1 MNELSKLEVSSRID
15 LERLRDAESGTR
27 DLLIEL
33 ITTSCLFEITKLIA
47 ARLDIASFVTATVDV
62 LTQHAPIDNCA
73 INIAAPDVPPVN
85 VLVGDFPAEFASA
98 LPVDDEP
105 RSVTIAALTSL
116 EERVGYLAA
125 NGLPT
130 PIAQSQFLIKA
141 ADQISSGLAAL
152 IEADRMRRQLA
163 DARARDVI
171 ASLDEGYNHEH
182 LLKLVDALSMLP
194 KAVGASLK
202 LTNPR
207 FGGPLHLSAGTVG
220 VGHSQFVKATE
231 VDQRTRFKLCV
242 QWSTEPTP
250 SDEASLTETLTS
262 FATTL
267 TRIERDV
274 RLLEE
279 VETDV
284 LTGVGNR
291 RRGLKTLSATRS
303 WADREDGSFAVLLL
317 DLDHFKRVNDT
328 LGHDVGD
335 QVLIASAKAIETM
348 LRDYDTLVRWGG
360 EEFLIVCPDTDVAQA
375 SAVAR
380 RVLALIPTACEEWVG
395 AEWDQTVS
403 IGIATFPDSGSNP
416 TELVRAADTAL
427 YCAKNNGRNQ
437 YQAANQPVATAAP
450 GSQGTR
456 GEHRRHPV
464 AGPPRRFCHRLRDAR
479 CARPFAQRRE
489 NVAVKAIA
497 QRVDR
502 RLQSLFVATKV
513 LHSDRVHVGR
523 PWRMACRRQR
533 VERRG
538 RAFGRLPGHH
548 RPQVLLGL
556 GHAESFE
563 QIAPESLAGRGRA
576 HVTEA
581 RRLDARRGRH
591 GGRHA
596 VEAAL
601 ALEFRE
607 QAGEI
612 GVRSAETRSV
622 KAAH

>member
-1 MNELSKLEVSSRID
+1 MNELSKLEASSRID

-62 LTQHAPIDNCA
+62 LTQHAPIENCA

-98 LPVDDEP
+98 LSVDEP
-105 RSVTIAALTSL
+105 GSVVFAALTSL
-116 EERVGYLAA
+116 AKPVGYLAA

-130 PIAQSQFLIKA
+130 AIAQSQFLIKA
-141 ADQISSGLAAL
+141 AEQISSGLAAL

-194 KAVGASLK
+194 KAVGASMK
-202 LTNPR
+202 LNNPR

-242 QWSTEPTP
+242 QWGTEPTP

-335 QVLIASAKAIETM
+335 QVLIASAKAIETT

-380 RVLALIPTACEEWVG
+380 RVLALIPAACEAWVG
-395 AEWDQTVS
+395 AEWSQTVS
-403 IGIATFPDSGSNP
+403 IGIATFPSSGSNP

-437 YQAANQPVATAAP
+437 YQSANQPIATTAP
-450 GSQGTR
+450 
-456 GEHRRHPV
+456 
-464 AGPPRRFCHRLRDAR
+464 
-479 CARPFAQRRE
+479 
-489 NVAVKAIA
+489 
-497 QRVDR
+497 
-502 RLQSLFVATKV
+502 
-513 LHSDRVHVGR
+513 
-523 PWRMACRRQR
+523 
-533 VERRG
+533 
-538 RAFGRLPGHH
+538 
-548 RPQVLLGL
+548 
-556 GHAESFE
+556 
-563 QIAPESLAGRGRA
+563 
-576 HVTEA
+576 
-581 RRLDARRGRH
+581 
-591 GGRHA
+591 
-596 VEAAL
+596 
-601 ALEFRE
+601 
-607 QAGEI
+607 
-612 GVRSAETRSV
+612 
-622 KAAH
+622 

>member
-62 LTQHAPIDNCA
+62 LTQHAPIENCA

-85 VLVGDFPAEFASA
+85 VLVGDFPAEFASGS
-98 LPVDDEP
+98 PVDDEP
-105 RSVTIAALTSL
+105 RSVTFAALTSL
-116 EERVGYLAA
+116 DERVGYLAA

-141 ADQISSGLAAL
+141 ADQISAGLAAL

-220 VGHSQFVKATE
+220 LGHSQFVKATE

-242 QWSTEPTP
+242 QWGTEPTP

-335 QVLIASAKAIETM
+335 QVLIASAKAIETT

-360 EEFLIVCPDTDVAQA
+360 EEFLIVCPDTDIAQA

-380 RVLALIPTACEEWVG
+380 RVLALIPTACEAWVG
-395 AEWDQTVS
+395 AEWNQTVS
-403 IGIATFPDSGSNP
+403 IGIAIFPDSGSNP

-450 GSQGTR
+450 
-456 GEHRRHPV
+456 
-464 AGPPRRFCHRLRDAR
+464 
-479 CARPFAQRRE
+479 
-489 NVAVKAIA
+489 
-497 QRVDR
+497 
-502 RLQSLFVATKV
+502 
-513 LHSDRVHVGR
+513 
-523 PWRMACRRQR
+523 
-533 VERRG
+533 
-538 RAFGRLPGHH
+538 
-548 RPQVLLGL
+548 
-556 GHAESFE
+556 
-563 QIAPESLAGRGRA
+563 
-576 HVTEA
+576 
-581 RRLDARRGRH
+581 
-591 GGRHA
+591 
-596 VEAAL
+596 
-601 ALEFRE
+601 
-607 QAGEI
+607 
-612 GVRSAETRSV
+612 
-622 KAAH
+622 

>member
-1 MNELSKLEVSSRID
+1 MNELSKLEASSRID

-62 LTQHAPIDNCA
+62 LTQHAPIENCA

-98 LPVDDEP
+98 LSVDDEP
-105 RSVTIAALTSL
+105 GSVVFAALTSL
-116 EERVGYLAA
+116 AEPVGYLAA

-130 PIAQSQFLIKA
+130 AIAQSQFLIKA
-141 ADQISSGLAAL
+141 AEQISSGLAAL

-194 KAVGASLK
+194 KAVGASMK

-242 QWSTEPTP
+242 QWGTEPTP

-335 QVLIASAKAIETM
+335 QVLIASAKAIETT

-380 RVLALIPTACEEWVG
+380 RVLALIPAACEAWVG
-395 AEWDQTVS
+395 AEWSQTVS
-403 IGIATFPDSGSNP
+403 IGIATFPNSGSNP

-437 YQAANQPVATAAP
+437 YQSANQPIATTAP
-450 GSQGTR
+450 
-456 GEHRRHPV
+456 
-464 AGPPRRFCHRLRDAR
+464 
-479 CARPFAQRRE
+479 
-489 NVAVKAIA
+489 
-497 QRVDR
+497 
-502 RLQSLFVATKV
+502 
-513 LHSDRVHVGR
+513 
-523 PWRMACRRQR
+523 
-533 VERRG
+533 
-538 RAFGRLPGHH
+538 
-548 RPQVLLGL
+548 
-556 GHAESFE
+556 
-563 QIAPESLAGRGRA
+563 
-576 HVTEA
+576 
-581 RRLDARRGRH
+581 
-591 GGRHA
+591 
-596 VEAAL
+596 
-601 ALEFRE
+601 
-607 QAGEI
+607 
-612 GVRSAETRSV
+612 
-622 KAAH
+622 